1 VFVGRFSAFLRAVIP
16 GLAGMSRL
24 RYRIFL
30 PANALGGICW
40 GFLYVL
46 LGYFVGERVEKAT
59 GIASDILLALIAV
72 VVVVLVVRHHRKD
85 KRDIEGPS
93 GAAAPGSDTAG

>member
-1 VFVGRFSAFLRAVIP
+1 MGQS
-16 GLAGMSRL
+16 
-24 RYRIFL
+24 
-30 PANALGGICW
+30 
-40 GFLYVL
+40 
-46 LGYFVGERVEKAT
+46 VEKAT

>member
-1 VFVGRFSAFLRAVIP
+1 MGRFSAFLRAVIP
-16 GLAGMSRL
+16 GLAGLSKM

-30 PANALGGICW
+30 PANAAGGICW
-40 GFLYVL
+40 GLLYVL

-72 VVVVLVVRHHRKD
+72 AVVVLAVRHHRKD

-93 GAAAPGSDTAG
+93 QAAAPRNDAAG